1 MRTRLSLFSAAAAAA
16 ALTLGACATSAPADG
31 GQTADGTLKLGWLLP
46 QTGPIASLGPPQIA
60 ALELAERDINDAGG
74 VLGKKV
80 EFVGG
85 DEAGDPAVASQ
96 AVDRLLSQGVPAIIG
111 AGSSQ
116 ISLSVIGKITGANVV
131 QCSGMNTSPQLTDY
145 PDNGYYFRTVPSD
158 VLQGAVMGNLIA
170 QDGATKVAILAR
182 SDAYATGL
190 ANTTEAK
197 LKELGVQVVA
207 RVNYDPSAQNLTAEV
222 RQVVDASPDA
232 IVMFAFDEG
241 AKLLQGLIQSGYG
254 PDKIK
259 TYGTDALPVAS
270 LPELVDANNKAVL
283 QGMKLTQASSGE
295 NSPFTQRLLEYQPDL
310 STTAFSPYFYD
321 CAVIIALAAEQAG
334 STEGPKIRDAII
346 GVTRDGTECGS
357 FAECKKL
364 ISEGSDIAYV
374 GAAGPLRFT
383 DAGEPSTGLYDI
395 LQYDANGATKT
406 LDTVREGTN

>member
-1 MRTRLSLFSAAAAAA
+1 
-16 ALTLGACATSAPADG
+16 
-31 GQTADGTLKLGWLLP
+31 GWLLP

-60 ALELAERDINDAGG
+60 ALELAEKDINDAGG

-254 PDKIK
+254 PDKVQ

-334 STEGPKIRDAII
+334 ST
-346 GVTRDGTECGS
+346 
-357 FAECKKL
+357 
-364 ISEGSDIAYV
+364 
-374 GAAGPLRFT
+374 
-383 DAGEPSTGLYDI
+383 
-395 LQYDANGATKT
+395 
-406 LDTVREGTN
+406 